1 MYEAEIDVEV
11 LFALAF
17 RHDIASF
24 GGYDNDCWDLA
35 DKVKGTELKV
45 LSSQTAIV
53 Y

>member
-1 MYEAEIDVEV
+1 MYETKNRRRGVV
-11 LFALAF
+11 ALAF

-24 GGYDNDCWDLA
+24 GGDDNDCWDLA